1 MLLLPVFNKKQF
13 KDCIKVSVNNKQFLN
28 KMSFTDTR
36 ARAHILFEHN
46 LSIMLRPQQVRRPL
60 TCMTD
65 MKVIAKEGTN
75 P

>member
-1 MLLLPVFNKKQF
+1 
-13 KDCIKVSVNNKQFLN
+13 
-28 KMSFTDTR
+28 MSFTDTR
-36 ARAHILFEHN
+36 ARAHIYN

>member
-36 ARAHILFEHN
+36 ARAHIYNF
-46 LSIMLRPQQVRRPL
+46 SIMLRPQQVRRPL